1 MLLGIL
7 LAMDFNPNNHKILNM
22 VATIQGVP
30 KKVAIGP
37 PKPQFLSETF
47 EIFTV
52 GRLCY
57 SGFNTFFRFEKFLF

>member
-1 MLLGIL
+1 MYRGTEKKRSKRQIPIL
-7 LAMDFNPNNHKILNM
+7 FNLHFSTGCP
-22 VATIQGVP
+22 Q

-52 GRLCY
+52 DRL
-57 SGFNTFFRFEKFLF
+57 FL

>member
-1 MLLGIL
+1 MYRGTEKKRSKRQIPIL
-7 LAMDFNPNNHKILNM
+7 FNLHFSTGCP
-22 VATIQGVP
+22 Q

-52 GRLCY
+52 RRLFY
-57 SGFNTFFRFEKFLF
+57 SGFRTCFRF